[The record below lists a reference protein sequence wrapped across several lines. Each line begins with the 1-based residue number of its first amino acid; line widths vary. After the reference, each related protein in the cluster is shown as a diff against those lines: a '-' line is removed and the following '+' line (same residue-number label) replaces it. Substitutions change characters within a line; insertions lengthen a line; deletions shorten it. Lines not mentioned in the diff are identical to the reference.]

1 MCVNHF
7 SVPKEVPFI
16 DEEKLL
22 GIIADC
28 RSSDNWSLL
37 IKTVGMIFSTPES
50 LAKSFLKKKPVLEE
64 KSEVVQ
70 KSCDEGGGNA
80 DYEKDS
86 DMSEKEKDRSEK
98 EESEKEDCTKEAKSA
113 SLLHDP
119 DKDVMSDDETTAIS
133 GADQWE
139 TISESSE
146 PGNSDVDET
155 GIQRI
160 ELSGDHHAKHGDPME
175 TNASYHEAPQ
185 GDGTSSL
192 DKLTLDLESLT
203 RTYKVWFGIPQQP
216 FQSALINALISLSRN
231 IEYDLRYQK
240 MYEKDCNYI
249 NIFIIVMEIP
259 DLHSPEY
266 LEQAFGCF
274 CKALGALPVKA
285 QAHLA
290 KIWSEYPKAHL
301 QEMVQ
306 SLHQMITVK
315 VITGQWTQVN
325 NLHDNDVIT
334 GATRVMKVLYY
345 AVILGGVMDPPD
357 IIAAE
362 KLMNESIGES
372 LQDLL
377 QGAVAHEPKEQ
388 KEQWE
393 DPLAKELGIS
403 VFDCRKP
410 LIPFDEF
417 INDPLNDQIEM
428 DKDFMHYR
436 IVASKFSF
444 MTHSFVLSTATKNLG
459 MYFDNRIRMINERRT
474 SWLQSI
480 VHGAPSMPYLR
491 LRIRRDHIIDDALVG
506 VSIQ

>member
-1 MCVNHF
+1 
-7 SVPKEVPFI
+7 
-16 DEEKLL
+16 
-22 GIIADC
+22 
-28 RSSDNWSLL
+28 
-37 IKTVGMIFSTPES
+37 MIFSSPES
-50 LAKSFLKKKPVLEE
+50 LAKSFLKKKPVAEE
-64 KSEVVQ
+64 ESEVVQ
-70 KSCDEGGGNA
+70 KSSDEGGGCV
-80 DYEKDS
+80 D
-86 DMSEKEKDRSEK
+86 SEKEKRKDSEST
-98 EESEKEDCTKEAKSA
+98 EEDSAKEAKSA
-113 SLLHDP
+113 SLLQDP
-119 DKDVMSDDETTAIS
+119 DKDVMSDDETTCTAIS

-146 PGNSDVDET
+146 PGHSDIDET

-160 ELSGDHHAKHGDPME
+160 ELSGENQGERGDPME
-175 TNASYHEAPQ
+175 TNTSFDQTPLGERSSAL
-185 GDGTSSL
+185 DG
-192 DKLTLDLESLT
+192 LTLDLESLK
-203 RTYKVWFGIPQQP
+203 RTYKVWFGIPDQP

-266 LEQAFGCF
+266 LEQAFGSF

-285 QAHLA
+285 QGHLA
-290 KIWSEYPKAHL
+290 KVWSEFPKARL

-315 VITGQWTQVN
+315 VITGQWTQVH

-345 AVILGGVMDPPD
+345 ASILGGVMDPPD
-357 IIAAE
+357 LIAAE
-362 KLMNESIGES
+362 KIMNESIGES

-393 DPLAKELGIS
+393 DPLAKELGVS
-403 VFDCRKP
+403 VLDCRQS
-410 LIPFDEF
+410 LIPWDEF

-444 MTHSFVLSTATKNLG
+444 MTHSFILSTATKNLG

-491 LRIRRDHIIDDALVG
+491 VRIRRDHIIDDALVG
-506 VSIQ
+506 VSVQ